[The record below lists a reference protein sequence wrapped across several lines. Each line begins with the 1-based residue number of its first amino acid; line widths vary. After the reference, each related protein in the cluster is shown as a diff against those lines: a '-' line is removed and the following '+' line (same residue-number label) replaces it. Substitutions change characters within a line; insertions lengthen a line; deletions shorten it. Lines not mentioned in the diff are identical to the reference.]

1 MQGCRIGCVVR
12 PGAASMP
19 SASAQSTGDGGR
31 ALEPVTNCHL
41 AAPRPRPFNWEPSF
55 TQVYNRAGMA
65 ELRRNA
71 TDITADPSQP
81 LRLAS
86 VDVGSNAIRLLVAD
100 FESPRDPRAYRVIS
114 QERLP
119 VRLGHDVFRH
129 GAIAPEMADRA
140 VRALASFRPQME
152 ALNVTRSRAVATS
165 AVRESR
171 NGEAFVARVQR
182 TTGLELEVITGSEEA
197 RLVQMAVRTRIPYA
211 GHRWAVVDVG
221 GGSVE
226 VLLVSEAG
234 ILWSESHAMGTVRL
248 LEEFDGD
255 SGRPNVARLRHF
267 LAEYTATL
275 RLATKQRFDDVSGLI
290 ATGGNIEAIAKLV
303 DADEGDGGVSLVPVS
318 RLGKLAED
326 LASISYEERMRKLDL
341 RADRADV
348 IVPAAFLYE
357 RVARLAGVDTV
368 YVPHVGLKEGVL
380 LDLAENLVAH
390 PFHENEQDRAT
401 LEAALALGR
410 RFDFEETHGAQVGRL
425 AVSLFDQLAALH
437 KLGERDRRMLL
448 AAAVLHDVGIY
459 ISYKGHHKHSLY
471 VLQHSEIADFSP
483 REMLMVANVAR
494 YHRKGPPS
502 DDHPD
507 YLRLSQDERNRVS
520 MLSALLRLADALDR
534 EHMQRVSDVS
544 AAFRGGELLL
554 TVDGT
559 GDLALERW
567 ALARKADL
575 FRDLFGLD
583 VQLQVAGEAA
593 AVR

>member
-1 MQGCRIGCVVR
+1 MSPFR
-12 PGAASMP
+12 P
-19 SASAQSTGDGGR
+19 
-31 ALEPVTNCHL
+31 EPPDV
-41 AAPRPRPFNWEPSF
+41 A
-55 TQVYNRAGMA
+55 
-65 ELRRNA
+65 
-71 TDITADPSQP
+71 ADPSLP

-86 VDVGSNAIRLLVAD
+86 IDVGSNAIRLLVGE
-100 FESPRDPRAYRVIS
+100 FEGSRTYRVIS
-114 QERLP
+114 QERVP
-119 VRLGHDVFRH
+119 VRLGHDVYRH
-129 GAIAPEMADRA
+129 GAMTSEMADRA
-140 VRALASFRPQME
+140 VRVLASFRRQMD
-152 ALNVTRSRAVATS
+152 AMNIARYRAVATS

-171 NGEAFVARVQR
+171 NGESFVARVR
-182 TTGLELEVITGSEEA
+182 RATGLELEVITGSEEA
-197 RLVQMAVRTRIPYA
+197 RLVQMAVRSRIRYD
-211 GHRWAVVDVG
+211 GQRWAVVDVG

-226 VLLVSEAG
+226 VMLVSDAG

-255 SGRPNVARLRHF
+255 GGRGGAARLRHF

-275 RLATKQRFDDVSGLI
+275 RLASKQRLDDVTGLI
-290 ATGGNIEAIAKLV
+290 ATGGNIEALAKLLNAEQGE
-303 DADEGDGGVSLVPVS
+303 DGVSLVPVA
-318 RLGKLAED
+318 RLGSIAED
-326 LASISYEERMRKLDL
+326 LASLPYEERMRRLDL
-341 RADRADV
+341 RGDRADV

-357 RVARLAGVDTV
+357 RVARLTGVSTV
-368 YVPHVGLKEGVL
+368 HVPHVGLKEGVL

-390 PFHENEQDRAT
+390 PYHENEQDRAT
-401 LEAALALGR
+401 LEGALALGR

-425 AVSLFDQLAALH
+425 AISLFDQLAALH
-437 KLGERDRRMLL
+437 ELGERDRRILL

-507 YLRLSQDERNRVS
+507 YLRLSEDERDRVS
-520 MLSALLRLADALDR
+520 MLAAVLRLADALDR
-534 EHMQRVSDVS
+534 EHLQRVSDVS
-544 AAFRGGELLL
+544 AAFRGGDLLL

-583 VQLQVAGEAA
+583 VRLQVAGEKAA
-593 AVR
+593 AR